1 MACVGIWKGDL
12 INFNCSSFSQL
23 GHQEEKEN
31 SQPPISIKK
40 NSVLNKKAII
50 IPNIHISDGGG
61 CASTDSNEYS
71 DQFIFTIK
79 IKSRGVFPPPL
90 RARSFRPQQVA
101 PETNK
106 RKH

>member
-61 CASTDSNEYS
+61 VQALI
-71 DQFIFTIK
+71 Q
-79 IKSRGVFPPPL
+79 
-90 RARSFRPQQVA
+90 
-101 PETNK
+101 TNIQINLSLP
-106 RKH
+106 